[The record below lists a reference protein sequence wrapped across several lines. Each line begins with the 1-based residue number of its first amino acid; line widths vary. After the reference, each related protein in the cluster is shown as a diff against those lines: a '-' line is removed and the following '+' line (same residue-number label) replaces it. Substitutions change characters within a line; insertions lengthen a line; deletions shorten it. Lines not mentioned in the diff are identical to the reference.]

1 MSIFGVLDLF
11 YSSVESK
18 TYRFSFSLIAAN
30 RAFICSLFEAAL
42 GITEASDEATGV
54 VDSDTAFIDG
64 RSTDTGAVP
73 DAS

>member
-1 MSIFGVLDLF
+1 MGVLDLF

-18 TYRFSFSLIAAN
+18 TYRFSFPHSAN

-64 RSTDTGAVP
+64 RSR
-73 DAS
+73 DAAALSDVS